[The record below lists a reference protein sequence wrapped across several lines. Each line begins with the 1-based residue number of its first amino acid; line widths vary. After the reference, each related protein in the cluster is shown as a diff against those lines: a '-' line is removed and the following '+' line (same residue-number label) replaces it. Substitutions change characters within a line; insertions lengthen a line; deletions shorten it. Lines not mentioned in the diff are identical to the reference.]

1 MSVCIFDLQTPDLQN
16 ADWVQVCLSVQC
28 LYTTFRQSDL
38 VMVELSVVLIVV
50 LVVFELMLHLV
61 GVIVV
66 VKGVMKVPDS
76 AMFLYDLLLVY
87 R

>member
-1 MSVCIFDLQTPDLQN
+1 MLLAMLV
-16 ADWVQVCLSVQC
+16 
-28 LYTTFRQSDL
+28 TFRQSDL

-50 LVVFELMLHLV
+50 LVVFELMLHLFE
-61 GVIVV
+61 VIVV

-76 AMFLYDLLLVY
+76 AMFLCGLLLVY

>member
-1 MSVCIFDLQTPDLQN
+1 MLLAMLV
-16 ADWVQVCLSVQC
+16 
-28 LYTTFRQSDL
+28 TFRQSDL
-38 VMVELSVVLIVV
+38 VMVELSVVLFVV